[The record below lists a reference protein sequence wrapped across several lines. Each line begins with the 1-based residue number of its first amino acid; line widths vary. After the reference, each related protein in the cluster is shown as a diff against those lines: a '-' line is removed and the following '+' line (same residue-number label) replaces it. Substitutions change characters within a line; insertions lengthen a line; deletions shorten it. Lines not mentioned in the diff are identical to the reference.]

1 MELPTLPVRSLSSI
15 APRRLPLVGC
25 RALVG
30 AGDVHVVLGPSAHT
44 LARMPEPAPALRGTP
59 APAQRRLAR
68 HGGAGSRSS
77 WLVGVLATSQRL
89 GLNTWWLGPFGERTS
104 PLLAAVPFAA
114 PSVMVVLVLNNAR
127 HLPALGL
134 IAAAITAVVG
144 AVDLGYVR
152 RLAAVELALAAA
164 GAALSLA
171 SSAGLLRP
179 VEPHQQT

>member
-1 MELPTLPVRSLSSI
+1 MPNQRQPSVARPHQLSGGWRVTVAVGWI
-15 APRRLPLVGC
+15 AIF
-25 RALVG
+25 
-30 AGDVHVVLGPSAHT
+30 
-44 LARMPEPAPALRGTP
+44 LAF
-59 APAQRRLAR
+59 
-68 HGGAGSRSS
+68 
-77 WLVGVLATSQRL
+77 VGVLATSQRL

-114 PSVMVVLVLNNAR
+114 PAVMVVLVLNNAR